1 MMVVVMGVAGSG
13 KTTIGTMLAHALGCS
28 FLDADSLHTAQ
39 SIEDMTRGIP
49 LDDTRR
55 GPWLAAIRARMIAAH
70 EQQRRLVVACSALKE
85 SYREFLADGLPTT
98 WVYLQGPEDLIR
110 SRLEN
115 RMNHF
120 ASADLLASQVDVLEE
135 PDDAIV
141 VDISESPTV
150 IVDRILAKLP

>member
-1 MMVVVMGVAGSG
+1 MGVAGSG
-13 KTTIGTMLAHALGCS
+13 KSTIGTMLADALGCS

-39 SIEDMTRGIP
+39 SIDEMSRGVP

-55 GPWLAAIRARMIAAH
+55 GPWLAAIRERMVDAH
-70 EQQRRLVVACSALKE
+70 DRHVSLVVACSALKE
-85 SYREFLADGLPTT
+85 SYRAVLGDGVQTT
-98 WVYLQGPEDLIR
+98 WVYLKGPEELIR

-135 PDDAIV
+135 PADAIV
-141 VDISESPTV
+141 ADISEPPVV
-150 IVDRILAKLP
+150 IVNRILAKLS